1 MAVDLASVAAADF
14 QPHVRS
20 LFRMEADGPLQLTL
34 MSVNERPGPGTRR
47 QPFSLLFLGPADP
60 VLPQRIYRLE
70 HDVLGLLEIFLVPI
84 GRDEDGTTYEA
95 VFA

>member
-20 LFRMEADGPLQLTL
+20 LFRMESDGPLHLIL
-34 MSVNERPGPGTRR
+34 ISVSERLGPGTRR
-47 QPFSLLFLGPADP
+47 QPFSILFLGPPDP

-70 HDVLGLLEIFLVPI
+70 HDVLGVLEIFLVPI
-84 GRDEDGTTYEA
+84 RRDADGTTYEA